1 MNCDDFF
8 PLDPIECEIF
18 TKEEAENKLM
28 KLGFPPSNVFIN
40 SLDIAD
46 NNFELRLRI
55 NDTRFIARYGDFKQE
70 IGTQILSQGDWQIR
84 TISSQNCLV
93 SDKFRKIILISAG
106 NDHLGHIHG
115 HINTST
121 YKGKTTKDK
130 ILNNKINYADSSIY
144 QTWIL
149 LYPSRLNAEYF
160 KEERNLKIELVHFVG
175 CTSKVIGGIEKYKPE
190 YATCRLILEGH
201 LDTPLQPNSHK
212 PEGENSG
219 KITEDDFSISLKTG

>member
-46 NNFELRLRI
+46 NNFELRLKI

-84 TISSQNCLV
+84 TM
-93 SDKFRKIILISAG
+93 II
-106 NDHLGHIHG
+106 
-115 HINTST
+115 
-121 YKGKTTKDK
+121 
-130 ILNNKINYADSSIY
+130 
-144 QTWIL
+144 
-149 LYPSRLNAEYF
+149 
-160 KEERNLKIELVHFVG
+160 
-175 CTSKVIGGIEKYKPE
+175 
-190 YATCRLILEGH
+190 
-201 LDTPLQPNSHK
+201 
-212 PEGENSG
+212 
-219 KITEDDFSISLKTG
+219 